1 MATAEQIR
9 RQEDSHVV
17 VDMPGSSK
25 RYGRS
30 IAGVSPATPKLRML
44 GDAVTILAAG
54 AVAVLLRTVLIDG
67 PTHLAGIHRHFE
79 ASPIGL
85 VYLFWFL
92 LAYILVARQYGLY
105 APFPSSGPRETRLIT
120 QAALNAGLLL
130 CGTLYMTRNVT
141 SSRLVVL
148 LLVSTTTVLLCIRRA
163 IWRLSCYRN
172 YARGLELRNVI
183 IVGTNRLSL
192 AVGQHV
198 MKNSRLGCNL
208 CGYISASGGKAQA
221 EVPADRILG
230 GLEDLSSLVRLHFID
245 EVVITE
251 PVPADVTLRMVDEA
265 RDLDIDLR
273 AMSGYFPDFTA
284 NAPAEY
290 LGVYPLAFLHRR
302 ERRVL
307 AMVLKRIMDFV
318 LSSLAL
324 LILSPVLGVISLA
337 ILLDSGRPIFYVSER
352 IGKRGRPFGCFK
364 FRTMIQNA
372 DARTQELASLNER
385 DGILFKIKNDPR
397 ITRLGRIL
405 RKYSLD
411 ELPQFFNVLRGEMS
425 IVGPRPPIA
434 GEVQRY
440 ELEHLRRLEV
450 LPGLTGL
457 WQVQARQDSSFARYI
472 ALDTAYI
479 ENWTFWLDLKILI
492 RTAEVVF
499 RGTGT

>member
-1 MATAEQIR
+1 MATAEQIGGG
-9 RQEDSHVV
+9 EVGDAAIGIS
-17 VDMPGSSK
+17 GSSVH
-25 RYGRS
+25 RGRS
-30 IAGVSPATPKLRML
+30 IAGVSLAAPELRML
-44 GDAVTILAAG
+44 GDAFTILVAG
-54 AVAVLLRTVLIDG
+54 AVAVLLRTILVDG
-67 PTHLAGIHRHFE
+67 ARHLALMGWRLW
-79 ASPIGL
+79 ASPIGI

-92 LAYILVARQYGLY
+92 LAYLLVARQYGLY
-105 APFPSSGPRETRLIT
+105 APFPNSGPRETRLIT
-120 QAALNAGLLL
+120 QAALSAGLLL
-130 CGTLYMTRNVT
+130 CGALYMTHNVT
-141 SSRLVVL
+141 SSRLVVV
-148 LLVSTTTVLLCIRRA
+148 LLVSTATLLLCVRRA
-163 IWRLSCYRN
+163 VWRVSRYRN
-172 YARGLELRNVI
+172 YALGLELRNVI
-183 IVGTNRLSL
+183 VVGTNRLSL
-192 AVGQHV
+192 AVGEHIR
-198 MKNSRLGCNL
+198 KHSRLGCNL
-208 CGYISASGGKAQA
+208 SGYISVSSGEGQA
-221 EVPADRILG
+221 EVPADKILG
-230 GLEDLSSLVRLHFID
+230 VLEDLTSLARFHFID

-251 PVPADVTLRMVDEA
+251 PFPTDVTLRLVEVA

-284 NAPAEY
+284 SAPVKY

-302 ERRVL
+302 ERRAL
-307 AMVLKRIMDFV
+307 AMVLKRAMDFV

-324 LILSPVLGVISLA
+324 LLLLPALAVISVL
-337 ILLDSGRPIFYVSER
+337 ILLDSGRPIFYISER
-352 IGKRGRPFGCFK
+352 IGKRGRAFGCFK
-364 FRTMIQNA
+364 FRTMVQGA
-372 DARTQELASLNER
+372 DARAHELASLNER

-434 GEVQRY
+434 GEVKRY

-479 ENWTFWLDLKILI
+479 ENWSFWLDLKILI

>member
-1 MATAEQIR
+1 
-9 RQEDSHVV
+9 
-17 VDMPGSSK
+17 
-25 RYGRS
+25 
-30 IAGVSPATPKLRML
+30 ML
-44 GDAVTILAAG
+44 GDACTILFAG
-54 AVAVLLRTVLIDG
+54 AISVLLRTILVHGAEQLVVMDERLW
-67 PTHLAGIHRHFE
+67 T
-79 ASPIGL
+79 SPIGL

-92 LAYILVARQYGLY
+92 FAYLLVARQHGLY
-105 APFPSSGPRETRLIT
+105 APVPSSGPRETRLIT
-120 QAALNAGLLL
+120 QSALSSGLLL
-130 CGTLYMTRNVT
+130 CGTFYMTRNVT
-141 SSRLVVL
+141 SSRLAVL
-148 LLVSTTTVLLCIRRA
+148 LLVSSATLLLCIRRA
-163 IWRLSCYRN
+163 IWRVSRYRN
-172 YARGLELRNVI
+172 YARGLELRNVV

-192 AVGQHV
+192 AVGEHIR
-198 MKNSRLGCNL
+198 KHSRLGCNL
-208 CGYISASGGKAQA
+208 SGYLSVSSGKDQA

-230 GLEDLSSLVRLHFID
+230 ALEDLNSLVRFHFVD

-251 PVPADVTLRMVDEA
+251 PFPTDVTLRLVEEA

-284 NAPAEY
+284 NAPVEY

-307 AMVLKRIMDFV
+307 AMVLKQVMDFV

-324 LILSPVLGVISLA
+324 LLLLPVLTVISLA
-337 ILLDSGRPIFYVSER
+337 ILWDSGRPIFYVSER
-352 IGKRGRPFGCFK
+352 IGKRGRAFGCFK
-364 FRTMIQNA
+364 FRTMVQGA
-372 DARTQELASLNER
+372 DARAHELAGLNER

-397 ITRLGRIL
+397 ITPLGRIL

-434 GEVQRY
+434 GEVKRY

-457 WQVQARQDSSFARYI
+457 WQIQARQDSSFARYI

-479 ENWTFWLDLKILI
+479 ENWSFWLDLKILI